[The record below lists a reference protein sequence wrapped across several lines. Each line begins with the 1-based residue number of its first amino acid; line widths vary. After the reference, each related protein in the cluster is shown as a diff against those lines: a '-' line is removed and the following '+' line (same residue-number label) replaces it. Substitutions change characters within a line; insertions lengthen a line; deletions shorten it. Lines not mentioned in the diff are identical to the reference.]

1 MCESRY
7 QRVVAPPIAARVRVQ
22 DADGVERDVS
32 LLAYDGA
39 EPKVDDWL
47 VVHSGY
53 ALGKVDDDEA
63 ASAIEQIRSA
73 HAQITAESA
82 GEPEE
87 RR

>member
-7 QRVVAPPIAARVRVQ
+7 QRVVAPPIAA
-22 DADGVERDVS
+22 RDVS